1 MAGMLTVETQ
11 GTKFFWSASSSLSTA
26 VEILGVKTA
35 SGFGGS
41 SPVIDVSDAKSTSR
55 EKRIGLRDAGE
66 VTLGINYNSATAVSP
81 GIRAMETDAA
91 SRSKRKLAIK
101 FSTVDS
107 AGLGL
112 KVDAYCG
119 GVTIDM
125 AEDDVWKGSVQVI
138 LAGGASHTSWS
149 TA

>member
-1 MAGMLTVETQ
+1 MAGMQTVETQ

-26 VEILGVKTA
+26 VEILGIKTA
-35 SGFGGS
+35 SGFGGT
-41 SPVIDVSDAKSTSR
+41 SPVIDVSDCKSTAR

-66 VTLGINYNSATAVSP
+66 VTLTGNYNSASAISP
-81 GIRAMETDAA
+81 GVRAMEADAA
-91 SRSKRKLAIK
+91 ARTKHKFALK

-107 AGLGL
+107 LGFGV
-112 KVDAYCG
+112 KADAYCG

-125 AEDDVWKGSVQVI
+125 SEDDVWKASIQIV